1 MGGRG
6 GSGRSS
12 AAVIQV
18 PAGDANA
25 MADLDI
31 RDAYQNALDRAG
43 RGSAPSGQTG
53 GPWLSMLDLRT
64 ALSTLGWDRGK
75 QDRELMR
82 FIRERKAF
90 VSSESNR
97 KIMTQRSIDAQL
109 LRGGNTV
116 DNFSLKDWRRP
127 Q

>member
-18 PAGDANA
+18 SAGDANA

-31 RDAYQNALDRAG
+31 RDAYQNALDRSG
-43 RGSAPSGQTG
+43 RGSAPSGQEG
-53 GPWLSMLDLRT
+53 GPWLNVLDLRT
-64 ALSTLGWDRGK
+64 ALSTLGWDREK
-75 QDRELMR
+75 QDRELLR

-90 VSSESNR
+90 VSSEPNR
-97 KIMTQRSIDAQL
+97 KVMTQRMRDAAL
-109 LRGGNTV
+109 HRGGDTI
-116 DNFSLKDWRRP
+116 DIISLKDWRA
-127 Q
+127 